1 LATVVTTGFQIGDR
15 TAGLSDRPRYH
26 TPSIGFVQAD
36 HFLDRLSYPIVVEG
50 GGSLFFLLAL
60 IPFVSAPSSVS

>member
-1 LATVVTTGFQIGDR
+1 LVTAQRAFR
-15 TAGLSDRPRYH
+15 TARDITRQVLV
-26 TPSIGFVQAD
+26 FVQAD